1 MYKLMGKVT
10 TNSGIP
16 VFGEIVKLIDKQEV
30 SKVAEKLKANR
41 YTKRLDAYQHLI
53 IMLYA
58 VLGQF
63 NSLRDIELGFY
74 SSAQCLNHFG
84 LDYMVRRST
93 LSDANARRCPA
104 FFESVYNLLYKRYSS
119 VLADTRPVNGLKRP
133 LFIMD
138 STTISLFSQVFRGT
152 GRNAINGQKKGGA
165 KAHTVIKADEDVMA
179 FMNITDAVVSDQ
191 DILKGLYTKLPEG
204 SCVTFDMGYVNYMA
218 WQEFSDHNITY
229 VTREKKKCKYDVLET
244 REIPDEDK
252 DVIISDETVELSW
265 RKRWKRPM
273 TREELSHRRGRR
285 PKSGVVLVNE
295 SKSGKHKCRRI
306 TKWKDNRDEGTITF
320 LANDFE
326 TPASILCEV
335 YRRRWQIETL
345 FKRLKQNFPL
355 KYFLGDNQNA
365 IQIQI
370 WVSMIAWLL
379 MQVIKKQ
386 VKRKWS
392 LSNMMTAVHIL
403 LNSYMGLYDFLNLP
417 EGRWIKIIEARQKK
431 DDENHQPSLFP
442 EMRGP
447 NCENQKSKT
456 YLQQVTDGK

>member
-1 MYKLMGKVT
+1 M
-10 TNSGIP
+10 
-16 VFGEIVKLIDKQEV
+16 
-30 SKVAEKLKANR
+30 
-41 YTKRLDAYQHLI
+41 
-53 IMLYA
+53 
-58 VLGQF
+58 
-63 NSLRDIELGFY
+63 
-74 SSAQCLNHFG
+74 
-84 LDYMVRRST
+84 
-93 LSDANARRCPA
+93 
-104 FFESVYNLLYKRYSS
+104 
-119 VLADTRPVNGLKRP
+119 
-133 LFIMD
+133 
-138 STTISLFSQVFRGT
+138 
-152 GRNAINGQKKGGA
+152 
-165 KAHTVIKADEDVMA
+165 
-179 FMNITDAVVSDQ
+179 
-191 DILKGLYTKLPEG
+191 
-204 SCVTFDMGYVNYMA
+204 
-218 WQEFSDHNITY
+218 
-229 VTREKKKCKYDVLET
+229 
-244 REIPDEDK
+244 
-252 DVIISDETVELSW
+252 
-265 RKRWKRPM
+265 
-273 TREELSHRRGRR
+273 
-285 PKSGVVLVNE
+285 
-295 SKSGKHKCRRI
+295 
-306 TKWKDNRDEGTITF
+306 
-320 LANDFE
+320 
-326 TPASILCEV
+326 